1 MRYKQILLICLIICI
16 LIIISSCS
24 NFPASGNKEA
34 SSTNQQEQTTER
46 QNSDIVYWPSQGN
59 ANMNLDITVAYPAIL
74 DIEPDLENVDYSKL
88 SFCTD
93 ILTCSD
99 DLQLSLDDLS
109 NLKNARKMKEL
120 VEANKSEW
128 KQVAS
133 YDEGLELLKGI
144 IANSKNTD
152 CAIMLIIDYTTFPG
166 IYAVDTRYK
175 VNFELEW
182 NGGEKQ
188 CIWFYSKDWI
198 EGGFTPSPEK
208 LLEAFER
215 YTRYST
221 VTSVVISAVPIPAE
235 N

>member
-1 MRYKQILLICLIICI
+1 MKRISLIVLLLIGIMLV
-16 LIIISSCS
+16 SCTINNQDVENQGGIRENDS
-24 NFPASGNKEA
+24 EA
-34 SSTNQQEQTTER
+34 DTEF
-46 QNSDIVYWPSQGN
+46 VT
-59 ANMNLDITVAYPAIL
+59 AVYPAIL

-109 NLKNARKMKEL
+109 NLKYARKMKEL

-128 KQVAS
+128 KQVTS
-133 YDEGLELLKGI
+133 YDKGLELLKGI

-152 CAIMLIIDYTTFPG
+152 SAIMLIIDYTTFPG
-166 IYAVDTRYK
+166 IYAVETRYK
-175 VNFELEW
+175 ENFELEW

-208 LLEAFER
+208 LMEAFER
-215 YTRYST
+215 YTRYSK
-221 VTSVVISAVPIPAE
+221 VTSVVISAVPIPAGE
-235 N
+235 

>member
-1 MRYKQILLICLIICI
+1 MKSKILKIFTLLLCFLLILP
-16 LIIISSCS
+16 SCES
-24 NFPASGNKEA
+24 ALPDESEA
-34 SSTNQQEQTTER
+34 DTEF
-46 QNSDIVYWPSQGN
+46 VT
-59 ANMNLDITVAYPAIL
+59 AVYPAIL
-74 DIEPDLENVDYSKL
+74 DIEPDLDNVDYSKF

-152 CAIMLIIDYTTFPG
+152 SAIMLIIDYTTFPG

-175 VNFELEW
+175 ENFELEW

-235 N
+235 D